1 MVGAVGL
8 NCLVIL
14 GQCAAVSRAGSLVLL
29 AGNAAAKSTTVQIV
43 LFGAEGVS
51 RSWFER
57 FVPAR
62 TRYRRV
68 LAAHHVGAL
77 KGHYEP
83 MPVASSNELRAG
95 PRRIHFWTPHAWPST
110 AIHVDRVLGPLRAH
124 VDALGLPWQI
134 SNSPELPLQPV
145 DWLLCLKTV
154 PPARPARSERV
165 VLLLNDDADR
175 LWGQLGRFDD
185 VVVVSSPV
193 LASLVGCV
201 HSRVW
206 FVEETESA
214 DTIARGAHAL
224 LRPPSQRAPGLLWH
238 GTKESLDGLF
248 PLREALDVFA
258 AETNAFLTIVTNR
271 PEAMERWGALQVR
284 YVPWSPEALACAAA
298 EARLGI
304 VPARPT
310 LADSYL
316 KSAGRL
322 RCLLALGCPAIGDSR
337 SPDVNAFGAACNL
350 PTAHTEV
357 EWLAAL
363 RQLWSDPARLDACAR
378 GGHAV
383 VRDRYGADR
392 TARQWLWFFGTEAER
407 TVTAERDA
415 SAAGIP
421 TASVSK

>member
-1 MVGAVGL
+1 
-8 NCLVIL
+8 
-14 GQCAAVSRAGSLVLL
+14 VSRAVDRQIVLL
-29 AGNAAAKSTTVQIV
+29 AGYAAAKSTAIEIV
-43 LFGAEGVS
+43 LFGASGVS

-68 LAAHHVGAL
+68 LAAHHAGEL
-77 KGHYEP
+77 KGHYET
-83 MPVASSNELRAG
+83 MPVASPGALRAG
-95 PRRIHFWTPHAWPST
+95 PQRMHFWTPHAWPST
-110 AIHVDRVLGPLRAH
+110 AIHVDRVLGPLRTH
-124 VDALGLPWQI
+124 VEVLGLTWQI
-134 SNSPELPLQPV
+134 SSGPELPPHPV
-145 DWLLCLKTV
+145 DCLLCLKTV
-154 PPARPARSERV
+154 PPARAVRSKRM

-201 HSRVW
+201 HPRVW
-206 FVEETESA
+206 FVEETEPL
-214 DTIARGAHAL
+214 DTIAKGATAL
-224 LRPPSQRAPGLLWH
+224 LRPPSLRGPGLLWH
-238 GTKESLDGLF
+238 GTKESLDGLV
-248 PLREALDVFA
+248 PLREALDAFA

-271 PEAMERWGALQVR
+271 PETTERWGALQVR
-284 YVPWSPEALACAAA
+284 YVPWSPEALASAAA

-322 RCLLALGCPAIGDSR
+322 RCLLALGCPAIGDGR

-350 PTAHTEV
+350 PTAHTEA

-363 RQLWSDPARLDACAR
+363 RQLWSDPARLDAAA
-378 GGHAV
+378 GQGHAL
-383 VRDRYGADR
+383 VRARYGADR
-392 TARQWLWFFGTEAER
+392 TARQWLWFFGTELER
-407 TVTAERDA
+407 TPAPERDA

-421 TASVSK
+421 TAAASK